1 MIRRVVKKIKDTN
14 DKRIVI
20 VVLLQLVIIFGILF
34 LTSSDRDNLSTA
46 RVFSIAFDISGMFVG
61 EVILICSIIDDAK
74 HTHEDLLFFTAI
86 LVVTF
91 VLLFLDEAAW
101 LVDGME
107 NSRIC
112 AMFVNTC
119 YYALGQFL
127 VFIFWHYVISVV
139 GSQKPRIKMAT
150 SIFNVAFAF
159 VVVSVILNAAF
170 GYYFSVDKNGIYHRG
185 PFNAISYVFGHVVLL
200 TSFIVIIRNRNILD
214 FHQIVAMIVYIVL
227 PFIVSVLM
235 MFIYEASILYAS
247 VMLATLVMY
256 CMLNV
261 SRSKATARSEYDLHL
276 AAKIQTDA
284 LPKEFPAFPNRNEFD
299 LFACMIPARDIGGD
313 FYDYF
318 MIDDDRLALVIA
330 DVSGKGM
337 PAALF
342 MMAAKNLIKSVCRI
356 RRDTPAQILET
367 VNRQLCDGNEESF
380 FITVWFGILT
390 ISSGELQYANAGH
403 EHPAICRK
411 GASYNLKKEKHS
423 LPLAVDKDTTFINES
438 IRLNKGDVVY
448 LYTDGVTD
456 SRNESGVL
464 FGEKR
469 LIEALNRETNIEVK
483 NVIQNV
489 LWQIDGFIDKAIQHD
504 DITMLILQYNGS
516 FSINKFEADNVTSL
530 KIPATR
536 ENWELVMNLIKDRLT
551 FYNCPKGV
559 ANQIYIAAEEI
570 YVNIASYAYPDRD
583 GMAVIITDFDE
594 ETKEFSIR
602 FVDAGIKYNPL
613 KKEDPNTDLTAK
625 QRRIGGLGIF
635 MVKKIMDSVSYEH
648 KGGNNIFVMKKKFKE

>member
-1 MIRRVVKKIKDTN
+1 MIKKIIRKVTQVK

-20 VVLLQLVIIFGILF
+20 FILFQLVIIFSIVF
-34 LTSSDRDNLSTA
+34 LASTDIERLSTP
-46 RVFSIAFDISGMFVG
+46 RIFSIAFDIAGMFVG

-74 HTHEDLLFFTAI
+74 YSHEDLIFFTTF

-91 VLLFLDEAAW
+91 ILLFLDEAAW
-101 LVDGME
+101 LVDGMPGT
-107 NSRIC
+107 RIC
-112 AMFVNTC
+112 NILVNTI

-127 VFIFWHYVISVV
+127 VFVFWYYIASVV
-139 GSQKPRIKMAT
+139 GSQKPRIVFVSKIVNV
-150 SIFNVAFAF
+150 SFVIFLI
-159 VVVSVILNAAF
+159 SVLFNIKF
-170 GYYFSVDKNGIYHRG
+170 EYYFSVDNHNIYQRG
-185 PFNAISYVFGHVVLL
+185 LFNSVSYFFAYAVLMVSL
-200 TSFIVIIRNRNILD
+200 AAVMRNRSLFD
-214 FHQIVAMIVYIVL
+214 FHQFIAIMVYIML
-227 PFIVSVLM
+227 PFVVSFVL
-235 MFIYEASILYAS
+235 MFIYEYSFLYSAI
-247 VMLATLVMY
+247 MLATLVMY

-261 SRSKATARSEYDLHL
+261 SRSKQTARADYDLHL
-276 AAKIQTDA
+276 AAKIQSDA
-284 LPKEFPAFPNRNEFD
+284 LPKDFPAFPNRNEFD

-356 RRDTPAQILET
+356 RRDDPADILET

-380 FITVWFGILT
+380 FITAWFGILT

-411 GASYNLKKEKHS
+411 GASYNLRKEKHG
-423 LPLAVDKDTTFINES
+423 LPLAIEKDAVYKNES
-438 IRLNKGDVVY
+438 IRLNKGDIVY

-456 SRNESGVL
+456 SRNEEGVL

-469 LIEALNRETNIEVK
+469 LVESLNRETNIDVNK
-483 NVIQNV
+483 VIENV
-489 LWQIDGFIDKAIQHD
+489 LWNIDGFIGEAVQHD

-516 FSINKFEADNVTSL
+516 FSINKFESDNVTSL
-530 KIPATR
+530 KISATR
-536 ENWELVMNLIKDRLT
+536 ENWELVMKLLKDRLE
-551 FYNCPKGV
+551 FYNCPKSI

-570 YVNIASYAYPDRD
+570 YVNIASYAYPDKE
-583 GMAVIITDFDE
+583 GMAVIITDCDE

-602 FVDAGIKYNPL
+602 FVDSGVKYNPL
-613 KKEDPNTDLTAK
+613 KKEDPNTSLTAK

-648 KGGNNIFVMKKKFKE
+648 KGGNNIFVMKKVIK

>member
-1 MIRRVVKKIKDTN
+1 MIKRIIRKVTKVR
-14 DKRIVI
+14 DKRII
-20 VVLLQLVIIFGILF
+20 IFILLQLVIIFSILF
-34 LTSSDRDNLSTA
+34 LVNTDTDRLSTP
-46 RVFSIAFDISGMFVG
+46 RIFSIAFDISGMFVG

-74 HTHEDLLFFTAI
+74 HSHEDLIFFTTI

-101 LVDGME
+101 LVDGVQGG
-107 NSRIC
+107 RIC
-112 AMFVNTC
+112 NIFVNTV

-127 VFIFWHYVISVV
+127 AFVFWYYIASIL
-139 GSQKPRIKMAT
+139 GSQKPSVVFITKIVNGAFIVFLL
-150 SIFNVAFAF
+150 SVLFNAK
-159 VVVSVILNAAF
+159 F
-170 GYYFSVDKNGIYHRG
+170 GYYFSVDSHNLYQREM
-185 PFNAISYVFGHVVLL
+185 FNSVSYLFAHGVLL
-200 TSFIVIIRNRNILD
+200 VSFFAVMKNRALFD
-214 FHQIVAMIVYIVL
+214 FHQLIAIMVYILL
-227 PFIVSVLM
+227 PFVVSFAL
-235 MFIYEASILYAS
+235 MFIYEYSFLYSSI
-247 VMLATLVMY
+247 MLATLVMY

-261 SRSKATARSEYDLHL
+261 SRSKQTARADYDLHL
-276 AAKIQTDA
+276 AAKIQSDA
-284 LPKEFPAFPNRNEFD
+284 LPKDFPAFPNRNEFD
-299 LFACMIPARDIGGD
+299 VFACMIPARDIGGD
-313 FYDYF
+313 FYDFF

-356 RRDTPAQILET
+356 RRDDPADILET

-380 FITVWFGILT
+380 FITAWFGILT

-411 GASYNLKKEKHS
+411 GASYNLRKEKHG
-423 LPLAVDKDTTFINES
+423 LPLAIEKDAVYKNES
-438 IRLNKGDVVY
+438 IRLNKGDMVY

-456 SRNESGVL
+456 SRNAEGVL

-469 LIEALNRETNIEVK
+469 LVEALNRETNIDVNKVVE
-483 NVIQNV
+483 NV
-489 LWQIDGFIDKAIQHD
+489 LWNIDGFIGEALQHD

-530 KIPATR
+530 KISATR
-536 ENWELVMNLIKDRLT
+536 ENWEPVMNLIKNRLD
-551 FYNCPKGV
+551 FYNCPKSI
-559 ANQIYIAAEEI
+559 ANQIFIAAEEI
-570 YVNIASYAYPDRD
+570 YVNIASYAYPDNDD
-583 GMAVIITDFDE
+583 GMAVIITDCDE

-602 FVDAGIKYNPL
+602 FVDSGVKYNPL
-613 KKEDPNTDLTAK
+613 KKEDPNTTLTVK

-648 KGGNNIFVMKKKFKE
+648 KGGNNIFVMKKVIK

>member
-1 MIRRVVKKIKDTN
+1 MVRRVAKRLKQID

-20 VVLLQLVIIFGILF
+20 VILMQLVIILSFIF
-34 LTSSDRDNLSTA
+34 LGSTDRDRLNTS
-46 RVFSIAFDISGMFVG
+46 RIFSIAFDIAGMLVG

-74 HTHEDLLFFTAI
+74 HTHEDLMFFTSI

-91 VLLFLDEAAW
+91 VLLFLDETAW
-101 LVDGME
+101 LVDGVE
-107 NSRIC
+107 NYRTCGI
-112 AMFVNTC
+112 VINTC

-127 VFIFWHYVISVV
+127 ALIFWNYVVSTFGGQRPRLSKIS
-139 GSQKPRIKMAT
+139 KI
-150 SIFNVAFAF
+150 INVAFAIE
-159 VVVSVILNAAF
+159 VLSIILNAKF
-170 GYYFSVDKNGIYHRG
+170 GYYFSVNEYGFYHRES
-185 PFNAISYVFGHVVLL
+185 FNFIAYMYAHIVLVISFL
-200 TSFIVIIRNRNILD
+200 VIIRNKSLLD
-214 FHQIVAMIVYIVL
+214 FHQIVAMMVYVIL
-227 PFIVSVLM
+227 PFVVSIIMIFL
-235 MFIYEASILYAS
+235 YEFSVLYAS

-276 AAKIQTDA
+276 AAKIQSDA

-313 FYDYF
+313 FYDFF

-423 LPLAVDKDTTFINES
+423 LPLAVDKDTMFYNES
-438 IRLNKGDVVY
+438 IRLNKGDKIY

-456 SRNESGVL
+456 SRNENGVL

-469 LIEALNRETNIEVK
+469 LLEALNRETNIVVDKVVE
-483 NVIQNV
+483 NV
-489 LWQIDGFIDKAIQHD
+489 LGQINGFINNAIQHD

-530 KIPATR
+530 KIEATR

-551 FYNCPKGV
+551 FYDCPKGI

-570 YVNIASYAYPDRD
+570 YVNIASYAYPDRE
-583 GMAVIITDFDE
+583 GMAVVITDYDE

-648 KGGNNIFVMKKKFKE
+648 KGGNNIFVMKKNIKE